1 MAGIGKFDAATS
13 TFKGQSDLVV
23 GQEMTDT
30 DYTDT
35 ATLADVFATPKSLG
49 QILNGST
56 EWGGD
61 ETSAENIT
69 DEQGDIIAA
78 TYTKGTNVISFSI
91 ASFSQ
96 NILKEFMKAEDIAG
110 AFGDGGIF
118 GTGAKAVGMTELP
131 ITTRGFL
138 MANDKGDKCI
148 VFPKAEI
155 VASVT
160 LQDGL
165 WCVRGTATAQYIK
178 TTNLQTVMEIEG
190 ADLDYAEGV

>member
-1 MAGIGKFDAATS
+1 MAIGKFDASTS

-23 GQEMTDT
+23 GQEMTDAG
-30 DYTDT
+30 YTKD
-35 ATLADVFATPKSLG
+35 ATLADVFKTPKSLG

-91 ASFSQ
+91 ASMSQ
-96 NILKEFMKAEDIAG
+96 TILKEFMKAEPIAG
-110 AFGDGGIF
+110 AFGTGGIF
-118 GTGAKAVGMTELP
+118 GEGATAVGMTELP

-155 VASVT
+155 VASVEMR
-160 LQDGL
+160 DGL

-178 TTNLQTVMEIEG
+178 TDHLQTVMEIEG
-190 ADLDYAEGV
+190 AELSYETGV

>member
-1 MAGIGKFDAATS
+1 MAIGKFDASTS
-13 TFKGQSDLVV
+13 TFKGQSDLIV
-23 GQEMTDT
+23 GQIMTDA
-30 DYTDT
+30 DYTAE
-35 ATLADVFATPKSLG
+35 ATLATVFATPKSLG
-49 QILNGST
+49 QIVQDST
-56 EWGGD
+56 EWGGN
-61 ETSAENIT
+61 ETEAENIL

-96 NILKEFMKAEDIAG
+96 NILKEFMKAEDIAT
-110 AFGDGGIF
+110 AFGEGGIF
-118 GTGAKAVGMTELP
+118 GTDAKAVGMTELP

-138 MANDKGDKCI
+138 MANDQGDKCI

-178 TTNLQTVMEIEG
+178 TANLHTVMEIEG
-190 ADLDYAEGV
+190 ASLNYEEGV

>member
-1 MAGIGKFDAATS
+1 MANIGKFDAS
-13 TFKGQSDLVV
+13 TAKFKGQSDLVV
-23 GQEMTDT
+23 GQEMTDA

-49 QILNGST
+49 QIVNGST

-61 ETSAENIT
+61 EPSADNIT
-69 DEQGDIIAA
+69 DEQGDMIAA

-96 NILKEFMKAEDIAG
+96 NILKEFMKAEDIATALG
-110 AFGDGGIF
+110 EGGIF
-118 GTGAKAVGMTELP
+118 GSSAKVVGMTELP

-138 MANDKGDKCI
+138 MANDAGDKCI

-155 VASVT
+155 VASVEMR
-160 LQDGL
+160 DGL

-178 TTNLQTVMEIEG
+178 TKNLQTIMEIEG
-190 ADLDYAEGV
+190 ANLQYEEGV

>member
-23 GQEMTDT
+23 GQEMSDS
-30 DYTDT
+30 DYTKE

-110 AFGDGGIF
+110 AFGEGGIF

-131 ITTRGFL
+131 ITTRGFF
-138 MANDKGDKCI
+138 MSNDKADKCI

-155 VASVT
+155 VASVEMR
-160 LQDGL
+160 DGL

-178 TTNLQTVMEIEG
+178 TDYLQTVMEIEG
-190 ADLDYAEGV
+190 AILAYETGV